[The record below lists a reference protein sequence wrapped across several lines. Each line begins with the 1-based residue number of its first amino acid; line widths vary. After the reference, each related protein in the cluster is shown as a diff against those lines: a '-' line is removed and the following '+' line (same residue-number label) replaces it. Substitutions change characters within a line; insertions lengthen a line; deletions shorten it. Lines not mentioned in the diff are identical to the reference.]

1 MGTSIREFPPKGEV
15 KTNISGRLKTA
26 KARRIEVTDK
36 VTFWEL
42 PLIAVCILI
51 FKDAFKDM
59 LERSFRRQLSRGRI
73 P

>member
-1 MGTSIREFPPKGEV
+1 
-15 KTNISGRLKTA
+15 
-26 KARRIEVTDK
+26 